1 MTGWVINH
9 LSALTNWKN
18 LHACVNV
25 RSSGGNYWIKSAAV
39 SSGCGAASSRCWVVE
54 RGSWVDMWEILWRW
68 MSLNSI
74 QCWVWWIL
82 CNRWQMATWCDSLV
96 THKLK
101 SNLHTVFPLWI
112 SVIIFTYHFSLRS
125 NQTRASLHIWYETHC
140 LPQMDGY
147 NLMCKMSCWCR

>member
-9 LSALTNWKN
+9 LSALTNWEN
-18 LHACVNV
+18 LHSCVNV

-54 RGSWVDMWEILWRW
+54 TGSWADMWEILWLKLDVIELDSVLGV
-68 MSLNSI
+68 MN
-74 QCWVWWIL
+74 IL
-82 CNRWQMATWCDSLV
+82 CNRWQMATWCDPLV
-96 THKLK
+96 SHKLI

-125 NQTRASLHIWYETHC
+125 NQTKASLHVRYETPR
-140 LPQMDGY
+140 LSQMDG
-147 NLMCKMSCWCR
+147 MEHPRV